1 MACQAATNTAVALAS
16 STYKLRLIRCCIYT
30 LKGPLLAIAAPRLVL
45 LFFTICQPLI
55 LQRFLDFLSEKSQPV
70 QIGYGL
76 IAAYGIDYVGIAFSQ
91 ALYWHRNARAVTMLR
106 GTLVAAVFSKVTEIS
121 TTVAKDA
128 AAVTLMSSD
137 ASPNKRQPP
146 CGVRN

>member
-1 MACQAATNTAVALAS
+1 M
-16 STYKLRLIRCCIYT
+16 
-30 LKGPLLAIAAPRLVL
+30 AIAAPRLVL

-55 LQRFLDFLSEKSQPV
+55 LQRFLDFLSDKSQPV

-106 GTLVAAVFSKVTEIS
+106 GTLVAAVFAKVTEIS
-121 TTVAKDA
+121 TTVAQDA

-137 ASPNKRQPP
+137 ASPSSLQPP
-146 CGVRN
+146 G